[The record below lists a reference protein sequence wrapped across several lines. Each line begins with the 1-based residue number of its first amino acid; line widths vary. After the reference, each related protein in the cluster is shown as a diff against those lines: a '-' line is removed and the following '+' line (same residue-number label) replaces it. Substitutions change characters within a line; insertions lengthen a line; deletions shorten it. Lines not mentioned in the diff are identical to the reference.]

1 MRHHNKG
8 GVRLPNI
15 CTYYYA
21 AILDQMY
28 YWWHPSPN
36 KTWSDMESF
45 HPSTNKLL
53 DNLLLITAGSSLPI
67 IPLSLAVRA
76 SLLAWKKHT
85 LNTPPNQPLHAHPIP
100 LRVLESLISNLKIQ
114 HWHTYGIKSLSDL
127 RSQKSMKPF
136 SALQNEFSL
145 PTSEAYNYI
154 RVSHFLK
161 TSKLPSTILIP
172 TPFHRFY
179 SQPTYPKHGISTFY
193 EALNDQRPY
202 SQISTLS
209 KWEAELNIKA
219 TPTMWQKAFK
229 STHAASHCSNHWE
242 NYHKTVHRWYLTPY
256 RLSKKNT
263 QTCLTPVGGLAAV

>member
-1 MRHHNKG
+1 MLYAK
-8 GVRLPNI
+8 VLASRLMP
-15 CTYYYA
+15 
-21 AILDQMY
+21 L
-28 YWWHPSPN
+28 
-36 KTWSDMESF
+36 
-45 HPSTNKLL
+45 
-53 DNLLLITAGSSLPI
+53 LPI
-67 IPLSLAVRA
+67 LVHPVQVRMVPETA

-85 LNTPPNQPLHAHPIP
+85 LNTSPNQPLHAHPIP
-100 LRVLESLISNLKIQ
+100 LRVLESLILNLKIQ

-127 RSQKSMKPF
+127 RSQKSMKAF

-145 PTSEAYNYI
+145 PTSETYNYI
-154 RVSHFLK
+154 RISYFLK

-229 STHAASHCSNHWE
+229 STHAASQCSNHWE
-242 NYHKTVHRWYLTPY
+242 NYQETVHRWYLTPY
-256 RLSKKNT
+256 RLSKIYPNLPNT
-263 QTCLTPVGGLAAV
+263 CWRTCGSVGTITHLLWFCRSLSSFWRQIFFLISSI